1 MRVPFLALL
10 LSLGTILALQ
20 SQIQAQAADQE
31 SPVSIDR
38 IRARLKRPPPLQIAA
53 PSGDRPT
60 FRIEVR
66 ARRFVLQPTDEKAFD
81 PTFGLPSV
89 GELLMDGIENVRSA
103 AVHYKRRRAERR
115 ARKEVD
121 DALAAFCAI
130 RECSTPQ
137 VGKGTLP

>member
-1 MRVPFLALL
+1 MRVPLLALL

-31 SPVSIDR
+31 SSVSIDR
-38 IRARLKRPPPLQIAA
+38 IRAGLKRPPPLQITA

-60 FRIEVR
+60 FRIEVQ
-66 ARRFVLQPTDEKAFD
+66 APPFVLQPTDEKAFD

-103 AVHYKRRRAERR
+103 AVRYKRRRAERR

-130 RECSTPQ
+130 RECSMPQ
-137 VGKGTLP
+137 VGK